1 MVRRKIDPNKKFC
14 AILNFIISN
23 ERIKVINLSKELKSK
38 LNIKYSTANTYASR
52 FLSEL
57 SNLNILRRENNEYIL
72 TPKGWYLIYE
82 FFEEIGYPKYF
93 SIDVLL
99 ERLRKEDNV
108 ASLLMPAL
116 KIVIK
121 IHTDLEGN
129 EEEKRDLKKEDLYEL
144 FKRYVEYREI
154 IGDEETPETWED
166 ILDLIIPPI
175 EEHPLN
181 IFLNILK
188 KKLKDK
194 NELTKA
200 AIKDL
205 LKKKTEL
212 LKKQATDLRRDAENL
227 ENKAQEIIGKIEKEI
242 R

>member
-116 KIVIK
+116 KIIIEVHK
-121 IHTDLEGN
+121 DLEGEKERKDL
-129 EEEKRDLKKEDLYEL
+129 EEEDLYEL
-144 FKRYVEYREI
+144 FEEYIEYREMM
-154 IGDEETPETWED
+154 GDEKLPESWED

-181 IFLNILK
+181 IFLNLLK
-188 KKLKDK
+188 EKLRNK

-205 LKKKTEL
+205 LKKKAEL
-212 LKKQATDLRRDAENL
+212 LKKESIDLRREAENL
-227 ENKAQEIIGKIEKEI
+227 ENKAQEIINKIEKEI
-242 R
+242 K

>member
-116 KIVIK
+116 KIIIEVRK
-121 IHTDLEGN
+121 DLKGEKERKDLE
-129 EEEKRDLKKEDLYEL
+129 EEDLYEL
-144 FKRYVEYREI
+144 FEEYIEYREI
-154 IGDEETPETWED
+154 MGDEKLPESWED

-181 IFLNILK
+181 IFLNLLK
-188 KKLKDK
+188 EKLRNK

-200 AIKDL
+200 AVKDL
-205 LKKKTEL
+205 LKKKAEL
-212 LKKQATDLRRDAENL
+212 LKKESIDLRRESEEL
-227 ENKAQEIIGKIEKEI
+227 ENKAQEIINKIEKEI
-242 R
+242 K

>member
-116 KIVIK
+116 KIIIEVHK
-121 IHTDLEGN
+121 DLEGEKERKDL
-129 EEEKRDLKKEDLYEL
+129 EEEDLYEL
-144 FKRYVEYREI
+144 FEEYIEYREI
-154 IGDEETPETWED
+154 MGDEKLPENWGD

-175 EEHPLN
+175 EERPLN
-181 IFLNILK
+181 IFLNLLK
-188 KKLKDK
+188 EKLRNK

-205 LKKKTEL
+205 LKKKAEL
-212 LKKQATDLRRDAENL
+212 LKKKATDLRRESEEL
-227 ENKAQEIIGKIEKEI
+227 ENKAQEIINKIEKEI
-242 R
+242 K